1 VPLLLLFVVLPLV
14 ELWLLLR
21 VGAVLGAGV
30 TLGLVIVT
38 GVLGATLA
46 RRQGLAVF
54 QRLQAELQQGR
65 QPTATMLE
73 GFAILLAGVVLMTPG
88 LLTDALGLA
97 LLVPPSRRAILAS
110 LRRRFE
116 ASLRSGRTQVHTFVG
131 GRPVS
136 GADPLDIGGVGGPRP
151 SERVKDVPF
160 IDVTPPGDEDPAE
173 PA

>member
-1 VPLLLLFVVLPLV
+1 MPLLLLFVVLPMV

-21 VGAVLGAGV
+21 VGAVLGAGA
-30 TLGLVIVT
+30 TLGLVVGT
-38 GVLGATLA
+38 GVLGASLA
-46 RRQGLAVF
+46 RRQGMAVF

-97 LLVPPSRRAILAS
+97 LLVPPTRQAILAS

-116 ASLRSGRTQVHTFVG
+116 ASIRSGRTQVHTFVG
-131 GRPVS
+131 GRPAS
-136 GADPLDIGGVGGPRP
+136 GDDPLDIGGGGGEMPP
-151 SERVKDVPF
+151 ERVKDVPF
-160 IDVTPPGDEDPAE
+160 SDVTPPRDEDPAA